1 MLYIPPVV
9 LADNSSGLVFRFS
22 LAKGFNP
29 EDAEVSL
36 RLTEESF
43 LAAAGSHRSD

>member
-1 MLYIPPVV
+1 VV
-9 LADNSSGLVFRFS
+9 LADNSSGLVFRSS

-43 LAAAGSHRSD
+43 LGLQDLTGPTEGFT